1 MSSLF
6 QTYGRWDIDIKKAK
20 GTYVEDQNG
29 KTYLDFIQGIAVS
42 NLGHCHEAVTEAVKK
57 QLDSVWHVSNLFRNS
72 LQEQA
77 AQKLAAHSAGDLVF
91 FCNSGAE
98 ANEGA
103 IKLARKATGKTKII
117 TFLQSFHG
125 RTYAGMAATGQD
137 KIKTGFGP
145 MLEGFHYLP
154 YNDPSAF
161 EALREEDGIAAVM
174 LETVQGE
181 GGVNPASVEFLTAVQ
196 SFCKEKKALL
206 IVDEIQ
212 TGIGRTGKGF
222 AYEHFGLSPDIIT
235 AAKGLGNGFPVGA
248 VIGKKQLGEA
258 FTPGSHGTTFGGNML
273 AMAAVNATLQIVFQ
287 PDFLQEAAD
296 KGTFLKEQLE
306 AELKSPF
313 VKQIRGKGLMLGI
326 ECDGP
331 VADIITELQT
341 LGLLVL
347 PAGPN
352 VIRLLPPLTVTKDE
366 IAEAV
371 SKLKQAITH
380 HSAVNK

>member
-57 QLDSVWHVSNLFRNS
+57 QLDSVWHVSNLFQNS

-145 MLEGFHYLP
+145 MLGGFHYLP

-161 EALREEDGIAAVM
+161 KALGEEGDIAAVM
-174 LETVQGE
+174 LKQCREKEESIRRVLNFYQPYSRFARKSKPFSSLMKSR
-181 GGVNPASVEFLTAVQ
+181 PASDGREKASHMSTSDSHRISSQSPKDWETAFR
-196 SFCKEKKALL
+196 SALSSEK
-206 IVDEIQ
+206 
-212 TGIGRTGKGF
+212 
-222 AYEHFGLSPDIIT
+222 T
-235 AAKGLGNGFPVGA
+235 AWRSVYPWFSRN
-248 VIGKKQLGEA
+248 
-258 FTPGSHGTTFGGNML
+258 
-273 AMAAVNATLQIVFQ
+273 
-287 PDFLQEAAD
+287 DFRRKHAGD
-296 KGTFLKEQLE
+296 GCC
-306 AELKSPF
+306 
-313 VKQIRGKGLMLGI
+313 
-326 ECDGP
+326 ECHI
-331 VADIITELQT
+331 ANCI
-341 LGLLVL
+341 
-347 PAGPN
+347 PA
-352 VIRLLPPLTVTKDE
+352 
-366 IAEAV
+366 
-371 SKLKQAITH
+371 
-380 HSAVNK
+380 

>member
-6 QTYGRWDIDIKKAK
+6 QTYSRWDIDIKKAK
-20 GTYVEDQNG
+20 GTMAEDQNG

-42 NLGHCHEAVTEAVKK
+42 NLGHCHEAVTEAVKQ
-57 QLDSVWHVSNLFRNS
+57 QLDSVWHVSNLFQNA
-72 LQEQA
+72 LQEEA
-77 AQKLAAHSAGDLVF
+77 ADQLAAHSAGDLVF

-103 IKLARKATGKTKII
+103 IKLARKATGKTKIV

-161 EALREEDGIAAVM
+161 ETLKDEEGIAAVM
-174 LETVQGE
+174 LETIQGE
-181 GGVNPASVEFLTAVQ
+181 GGVNPANADFLEAVQ
-196 SFCKEKKALL
+196 TFCSDKQALL
-206 IVDEIQ
+206 IIDEIQ

-235 AAKGLGNGFPVGA
+235 VAKGLGNGFPVGA
-248 VIGKKQLGEA
+248 VIGKRTLADA

-287 PDFLQEAAD
+287 PEFLQEAAE
-296 KGTFLKEQLE
+296 KGEYLLALLQ
-306 AELKSPF
+306 AELNGPF
-313 VKQIRGKGLMLGI
+313 VKQIRGKGLMVGI

-331 VADIITELQT
+331 VSHIISELQT

-352 VIRLLPPLTVTKDE
+352 VIRLLPPLTVSKDE
-366 IAEAV
+366 LSSAV
-371 SKLKQAITH
+371 GKLKQAIAQHT
-380 HSAVNK
+380 AVNR